1 MFQKTATPIPNVLQ
15 NVRQYVQLK
24 LSSFVYAFYI
34 LQGISIGLHFLICF
48 LNFERNCISFV
59 SEGVISTG
67 HRFR

>member
-34 LQGISIGLHFLICF
+34 LQGISIGLHFLIC
-48 LNFERNCISFV
+48 ISFV